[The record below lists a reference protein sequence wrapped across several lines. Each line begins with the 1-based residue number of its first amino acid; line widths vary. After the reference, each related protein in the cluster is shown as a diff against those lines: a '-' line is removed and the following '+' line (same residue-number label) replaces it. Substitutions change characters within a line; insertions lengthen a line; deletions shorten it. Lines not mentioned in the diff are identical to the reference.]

1 MGRIHEAMSRASLDA
16 GRDTGAESPDPAPS
30 PWQIDQHDGAAAQPG
45 DESPGGEPAPAAPP
59 GHTSASEGGR
69 PSRWAGFAPEA
80 LERLV
85 ASKTARPLF
94 VEQFRILAAAL
105 LRAQAGQRLS
115 SLLVTSASPGD
126 GKSHVATNLAL
137 TFADSYKRRV
147 LLIDADIRR
156 PTLHQLFRVS
166 NIRGLT
172 DALNGKSAEP
182 AAVVKISETL
192 TLLPAGRTETNPLV
206 TLSSRD
212 MRRLIADAAS
222 RFDWIILDSPPVGVL
237 ADARLVSESVDAA
250 VLVVRA
256 GVTQFAD
263 VEAAADKLGRNRI
276 LGLVL
281 NAAEPEEI
289 RGGSYYGSYYDGGRS
304 KN

>member
-1 MGRIHEAMSRASLDA
+1 
-16 GRDTGAESPDPAPS
+16 
-30 PWQIDQHDGAAAQPG
+30 
-45 DESPGGEPAPAAPP
+45 
-59 GHTSASEGGR
+59 
-69 PSRWAGFAPEA
+69 
-80 LERLV
+80 
-85 ASKTARPLF
+85 
-94 VEQFRILAAAL
+94 
-105 LRAQAGQRLS
+105 
-115 SLLVTSASPGD
+115 
-126 GKSHVATNLAL
+126 
-137 TFADSYKRRV
+137 
-147 LLIDADIRR
+147 
-156 PTLHQLFRVS
+156 
-166 NIRGLT
+166 
-172 DALNGKSAEP
+172 
-182 AAVVKISETL
+182 
-192 TLLPAGRTETNPLV
+192 
-206 TLSSRD
+206 